1 MALAIEPT
9 VPPKEQGHSLEL
21 DRRQLSVLKDMSF
34 NIGDGVFAEG

>member
-21 DRRQLSVLKDMSF
+21 DMSF